1 MKDLLLDERKKK
13 ILEAV
18 IEEYNLTAEPVGS
31 SKLASDYN
39 LGLSPA
45 TIRNEMAD
53 LEELGYLDKPHT
65 SAGRIPSTKGY
76 RLYIDDIMKFKKLS
90 AKEKDFIDTAINE
103 DVMKFDSL
111 MHEASNILSRLTN
124 YASITIEPELDNCE
138 VEEIKLV
145 KIGHDRLMIVILAN
159 NGIIKES
166 IVKYDNDI
174 PEENIEIFN
183 NYLNYKLQGRN
194 FREIYENVD
203 KYVGQELENINE
215 EIIPLFAELNN
226 LLINKNSKVH
236 LEGAVKLL
244 EMPELKRKDTLK
256 NFLNIIE
263 TQDAIKEIARSG
275 YDGNINVYIGSEC
288 AFDDLKDF
296 TIITYKQSI
305 NDKEVG
311 TIGLIGPTRMDYK
324 TVIPMIKYIGDTIQE
339 KMKQGGE
346 DNGRKRDES

>member
-1 MKDLLLDERKKK
+1 MLLDERKKK
-13 ILEAV
+13 ILEAI
-18 IEEYNLTAEPVGS
+18 IEEYNRTAEPVGS
-31 SKLASDYN
+31 SKIAQDYN

-65 SAGRIPSTKGY
+65 SAGRVPSSKGY
-76 RLYIDDIMKFKKLS
+76 RLYIDSIMNSKELTT
-90 AKEKDFIDTAINE
+90 KEKAQIDEIIREDAIKL
-103 DVMKFDSL
+103 DTI
-111 MHEASNILSRLTN
+111 MHEATSILSRLTN
-124 YASITIEPELDNCE
+124 YATIAIEPELDNAE

-166 IVKYDNDI
+166 VIKYDEDI
-174 PEENIEIFN
+174 PEQNIEIFN

-194 FREIYENVD
+194 FKEIYDNVGI
-203 KYVGQELENINE
+203 YIGQELENINDK
-215 EIIPLFAELNN
+215 IVPLFAELNN
-226 LLINKNSKVH
+226 LLINKNAKVH
-236 LEGAVKLL
+236 MEGATKLL
-244 EMPELKRKDTLK
+244 ELPELKNTDTLK

-275 YDGNINVYIGSEC
+275 FDGNLNVYIGNEC
-288 AFDDLKDF
+288 AFEDLKDF
-296 TIITYKQSI
+296 TVITYKQSI

-311 TIGLIGPTRMDYK
+311 TIGLIGPKRMDYK
-324 TVIPMIKYIGDTIQE
+324 KVIPMIKYLGDAIQE

-346 DNGRKRDES
+346 SEDDRARN